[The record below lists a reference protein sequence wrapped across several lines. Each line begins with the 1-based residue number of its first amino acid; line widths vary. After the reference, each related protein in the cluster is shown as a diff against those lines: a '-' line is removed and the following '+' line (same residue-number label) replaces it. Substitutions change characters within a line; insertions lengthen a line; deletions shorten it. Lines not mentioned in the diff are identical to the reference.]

1 MYNSCV
7 RGTMLYSSECWPLR
21 QEDKKCLERS
31 ERAMLLWMCNIKKTA
46 CQHKFPPKSSET
58 EKPGFSVKV

>member
-7 RGTMLYSSECWPLR
+7 KGTMLFSSECWPLR
-21 QEDKKCLERS
+21 QDDWSVVKEQCS
-31 ERAMLLWMCNIKKTA
+31 YGWMCNNKKTA
-46 CQHKFPPKSSET
+46 CQHKFPPKSSKT